1 MAIEQLTPRQTVQAL
16 DRHIIGQDA
25 AKRAVAIALRNRW
38 RRQQLP
44 AELAEEVAP
53 KNIIM
58 IGPTG
63 VGKTE
68 IARRMASLVN
78 APFVKVEATK
88 YTEVGYVGR
97 DVEGMIRELV
107 ELAVGM
113 VRREMTEVV
122 RHRGE
127 ELAEEHLLDALLPPT
142 GPAGS
147 GETDAA
153 ERRRRTREKLRAQLR
168 EGSLEERDVE
178 LSVDRR
184 AAPVGMFAAFGG
196 DQVDPQLQDFLER
209 LVPSQTKHRRMSVGE
224 ARRMLFQQACDQ
236 LIDQER
242 VKETA
247 VQRTQNSGIVF
258 VDEIDKVAGRRMDEG
273 QPDISRTGVQRDLL
287 PIIEG
292 CHVNTR
298 HGSVWTGHILFI
310 SAGAFTQSKP
320 SDLIPE
326 LQGRFPIRVE
336 LDELSQEDFVRI
348 LTEPENALVTQQI
361 ALLGAEGVSLS
372 FTPNAIDE
380 MATMAYVANEQ
391 LENVGA
397 RRLYTIME
405 KVVEEVSFLA
415 SDAVNKDIVIDADY
429 VRMRLADILEDKER
443 SEYEL

>member
-1 MAIEQLTPRQTVQAL
+1 MAIEQLTPRQIVQAL

-44 AELAEEVAP
+44 DELAEEVAP

-107 ELAVGM
+107 ELAIAM

-127 ELAEEHLLDALLPPT
+127 ELSEEHLLDALLPPV

-147 GETDAA
+147 GETDVA

-178 LSVDRR
+178 LTLDQR
-184 AAPVGMFAAFGG
+184 AAPAGMFAAFGG
-196 DQVDPQLQDFLER
+196 EQFDPQLQDFLER
-209 LVPSQTKHRRMSVGE
+209 LVPSQAKHRRMSVRE

-258 VDEIDKVAGRRMDEG
+258 VDELDKVAGRRMDEG
-273 QPDISRTGVQRDLL
+273 QPDVSRTGVQRDLL

-348 LTEPENALVTQQI
+348 LTEPENALVTQQT
-361 ALLGAEGVSLS
+361 ALLGAEGVNLR
-372 FTPNAIDE
+372 FTPDAIDE

-415 SDAVNKDIVIDADY
+415 SDAANKDIVIDADY

>member
-1 MAIEQLTPRQTVQAL
+1 MAIEQLTPRQIVEAL

-97 DVEGMIRELV
+97 DVEGMVRELV

-153 ERRRRTREKLRAQLR
+153 ERRRRTREKLRGQLR

-178 LSVDRR
+178 LTVDQR

-209 LVPSQTKHRRMSVGE
+209 LVPSQAKHRRMSVRE
-224 ARRMLFQQACDQ
+224 ARSMLFQQACDQ

-247 VQRTQNSGIVF
+247 IQRTQNSGIVF
-258 VDEIDKVAGRRMDEG
+258 VDELDKVAGRRMDEG

-348 LTEPENALVTQQI
+348 LTEPENALVTQQT
-361 ALLGAEGVSLS
+361 ALLGAEGVDLR
-372 FTPNAIDE
+372 FTPDAIDE

-415 SDAVNKDIVIDADY
+415 SDAANKDIVIDADY
-429 VRMRLADILEDKER
+429 VRMRLADILEDKDR

>member
-1 MAIEQLTPRQTVQAL
+1 MAIEQLTPRQIVEAL

-44 AELAEEVAP
+44 DELAEEVAP

-107 ELAVGM
+107 ELAVAM
-113 VRREMTEVV
+113 VRREMIEVV
-122 RHRGE
+122 RHRAE
-127 ELAEEHLLDALLPPT
+127 ELAEEHLLDALLPRT
-142 GPAGS
+142 GPSGAG
-147 GETDAA
+147 EADAA

-178 LSVDRR
+178 LTVDQR

-196 DQVDPQLQDFLER
+196 EQFDPQLQDFLER
-209 LVPSQTKHRRMSVGE
+209 LVPSQTKHRRMSVRE

-242 VKETA
+242 AKETA
-247 VQRTQNSGIVF
+247 IQRSQNSGIVF
-258 VDEIDKVAGRRMDEG
+258 VDELDKVAGRRMDEG
-273 QPDISRTGVQRDLL
+273 QPDVSRTGVQRDLL

-298 HGSVWTGHILFI
+298 HGSLWTGHILFI

-348 LTEPENALVTQQI
+348 LTEPENALVTQQT
-361 ALLGAEGVSLS
+361 ALLGAEGVNLR
-372 FTPNAIDE
+372 FTPDAIDE
-380 MATMAYVANEQ
+380 MATMAYVANQQ

-405 KVVEEVSFLA
+405 KVVEEISFLA
-415 SDAVNKDIVIDADY
+415 SDAANKDIVIDADY
-429 VRMRLADILEDKER
+429 VRMRLADILEDKDR